1 MLAETANDSQPWLQ
15 TTGGVLLALILIVA
29 CLCAWLTN
37 LIAMPGNWI
46 CVLLIALYAW
56 LGPAD
61 GRPAIGYGVVIAGFG
76 CAFAGEVFE
85 FLAGAWGAKR
95 AGAGRK
101 STLYSILGSIA
112 GALTGALVGIPIPV
126 IGPVIAAIV
135 FGGVG
140 AAAGAMERKL
150 GGRTRDVLG
159 ADLWNAGKTIR
170 GNCDRHR
177 RDRIDRDLTI
187 RGLRDQIFSNGIWRV
202 WR

>member
-112 GALTGALVGIPIPV
+112 GAVSGAFIGIPIPV
-126 IGPVIAAIV
+126 VGSLVAALV

-140 AAAGAMERKL
+140 AAAGAMFGEWSDGRRWRENWAV
-150 GGRTRDVLG
+150 GHATFWGRTYGTLG
-159 ADLWNAGKTIR
+159 KLFAGLVIVVVVIASTVI
-170 GNCDRHR
+170 
-177 RDRIDRDLTI
+177 
-187 RGLRDQIFSNGIWRV
+187 
-202 WR
+202 